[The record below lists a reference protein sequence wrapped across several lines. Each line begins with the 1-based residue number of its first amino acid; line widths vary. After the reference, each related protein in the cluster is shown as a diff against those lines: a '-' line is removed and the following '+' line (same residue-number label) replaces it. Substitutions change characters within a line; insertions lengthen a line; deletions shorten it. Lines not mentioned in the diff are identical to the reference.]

1 MARTYLGVWSTYF
14 LFSNTASPSGELDV
28 RGRYKFYYEQNK
40 ELLITTAYVEH
51 YLQIYSSRAEQINA
65 SAITSRVTVNNVSDT
80 KTRTARTQNVASGYS
95 EYLIGTSTFTIQHD
109 SEGKAN
115 LVFSARFTTNGVT
128 RSASHTW
135 ALPDI
140 ELASIISANVSE
152 QTLGNQI
159 QFTITPKKQ
168 TYIHVL
174 KYKYG
179 TSAETQI
186 ATNVGTS
193 CNWTPSV
200 DLAQYVTNNTY
211 GTATIYCYSYD
222 GSVSDDNYKGVSSIN
237 VRLNIPDNVIPTGTL
252 AVTDTNTTSTNEQ
265 GKVPLSWGIFVKGY
279 SKLRLQANLTMSYN
293 ATLKSVLM
301 TACDGQSGTTNPFNS
316 TQNVSVSGNNLNNTC
331 LVTDSRGR
339 TNTISS
345 SINVYDY
352 ENPSGNLNVV
362 RANSDGTYNA
372 NGTNA
377 KATLNYQI
385 SSLNN
390 NNLKQYILKYRAK
403 GSSTY
408 TNIESGTLSSYSGVL
423 EIIISNITFD
433 TGTTYEFVAEIT
445 DQFNTTPANA
455 TMAYSRK
462 PISVKKTKGVTFGRH
477 AVDDGFNV
485 YYDADFKMNLNKK
498 GNSVFGCKTIFENS
512 SGEDGDVTLSE
523 LATNGSY
530 LEIFG
535 IDNNGRKG
543 AYVKI
548 ANPTENDIIDIE
560 MVEAGSNGTYIRRT
574 QYQIVGNSL
583 VMANGGYIRVQG
595 STVTS
600 SLGTNYIYIT
610 KVVSRL

>member
-14 LFSNTASPSGELDV
+14 LFSNTGTPSGELDV

-40 ELLITTAYVEH
+40 ELLTTTAYVEH
-51 YLQIYSSRAEQINA
+51 YLQVYSTRAETIEA
-65 SAITSRVTVNNVSDT
+65 SAITSRVTVNSVSDT
-80 KTRTARTQNVASGYS
+80 KTRTARTQNVPSGYS

-115 LVFSARFTTNGVT
+115 LSFSARFTTDGVT
-128 RSASHTW
+128 RTASHTW

-140 ELASIISANVSE
+140 ELASTIASNVNE
-152 QTLGNQI
+152 QTLGQLI
-159 QFTITPKKQ
+159 QFTITPKEQ

-193 CNWTPSV
+193 YNWTPPIS
-200 DLAQYVTNNTY
+200 LAQYVTNNTY
-211 GTATIYCYSYD
+211 GTATIYCYAYD
-222 GSVSDDNYKGVSSIN
+222 GSISDDNYKGVSSTT
-237 VRLNIPDNVIPTGTL
+237 VKLNIPDNVIPSGTL
-252 AVTDTNTTSTNEQ
+252 SVTDINTTSNNEQ
-265 GKVPLSWGIFVKGY
+265 GKVPSTWGIFVKGY

-352 ENPSGNLNVV
+352 ENPSVSLNVV
-362 RANSDGTYNA
+362 RSNSDGTYNA

-377 KATLNYQI
+377 KVTINYQI
-385 SSLNN
+385 SSLSN

-403 GSSTY
+403 GSTAY
-408 TNIESGTLSSYSGVL
+408 INIQSGTLSSYNGVL
-423 EIIISNITFD
+423 NIIITNITFD
-433 TGTTYEFVAEIT
+433 IGTTYEFVVEII
-445 DQFNTTPANA
+445 DQFNTTSATA

-485 YYDADFKMNLNKK
+485 YYDAKFYGLLDY
-498 GNSVFGCKTIFENS
+498 GVIAFENNTGDNGNLTLDYDSANYNHCIIFFRTNDSDNPES
-512 SGEDGDVTLSE
+512 SVRIDEPNGKTAMLIGTQPYANSRCYIKSKKVLISGTSITNVSYSQVELRSSNYPAVT
-523 LATNGSY
+523 N
-530 LEIFG
+530 
-535 IDNNGRKG
+535 DNN
-543 AYVKI
+543 
-548 ANPTENDIIDIE
+548 
-560 MVEAGSNGTYIRRT
+560 
-574 QYQIVGNSL
+574 
-583 VMANGGYIRVQG
+583 
-595 STVTS
+595 
-600 SLGTNYIYIT
+600 IYIT
-610 KVVSRL
+610 KVIFF